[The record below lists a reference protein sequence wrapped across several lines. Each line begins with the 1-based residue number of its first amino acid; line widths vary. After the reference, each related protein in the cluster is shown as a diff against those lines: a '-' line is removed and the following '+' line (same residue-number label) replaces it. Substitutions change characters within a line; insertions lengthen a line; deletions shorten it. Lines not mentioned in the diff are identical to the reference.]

1 MTRDKGIKGKPRM
14 GKNGRLPNRCFLLDI
29 ANEIGELVETK
40 NISYGNSFAQAGD
53 FLRLLYPDGITV
65 DKYGDALL
73 LVRIFDKMKRI
84 ATDKDALGEDPYR
97 DIAGYG
103 ILAVWQRQQK

>member
-1 MTRDKGIKGKPRM
+1 M